1 MHEESIALTIAAVGV
16 VGLGCQWLAWRLRLP
31 AILFLLLA
39 GILALPS
46 IWGVKPG
53 SPDG

>member
-1 MHEESIALTIAAVGV
+1 MMHEESIALTIAAVGV

-39 GILALPS
+39 GILAGPVF
-46 IWGVKPG
+46 GVLNPEA
-53 SPDG
+53 

>member
-31 AILFLLLA
+31 AI
-39 GILALPS
+39 
-46 IWGVKPG
+46 
-53 SPDG
+53 

>member
-31 AILFLLLA
+31 AILFCCWR
-39 GILALPS
+39 GF
-46 IWGVKPG
+46 
-53 SPDG
+53 